1 MLLLGQTSKCLVQ
14 SPGIIP
20 YIRSKR
26 IFNQKLKG
34 ILRMDTPTLV
44 SSPCSIFDLSSL
56 TPPAPTQQVVSGLC
70 GICPAGCGVN
80 IYLENGRIS
89 HLAPLKSRSAT
100 APTSQKGDTPTGL
113 TSHSQG
119 ICCPRGVR
127 APEIVYSPDRLQYP
141 LRRIGPRGSGQ
152 FERVS
157 WDEALDTV
165 GDLLRQVAAQ
175 HGPQAVCMY
184 TGRGT
189 FERSLCDL
197 LTPAGVRTSSAWN
210 LLFPFGSP
218 NTTGVGAI
226 CYVAHGVI
234 APVTTFGVWDT
245 DTYSDIENADLIVV
259 WGDNPATDSAP
270 VNLTRI
276 KAAQKRGARVIV
288 IDPRRTETV
297 RATKAKWLGIRPGTD
312 GALALGLLHVLIK
325 EELYDRDFVERWT
338 VGFDELKAYVA
349 QFTPERVE
357 QITYVPAAEIE
368 RLARVLV
375 QAKGAALVN
384 YTGLEYTNSG
394 TQNIRA
400 VLILWALTGNLDV
413 PGGKVISLN
422 AEFPINQSMRLEPPA
437 GIKAIGQDKY
447 PLYHLYR
454 REAHAMEL
462 PRAILEN
469 DPYPVR
475 GMLIIG
481 SSIITAYP
489 NPELW
494 RQSFAALDCLVVV
507 DRFLTA
513 DALYADIVLPA
524 TTMFE
529 AESYMVYGRAI
540 QLRRR
545 IIEPQAEARTDWDIA
560 VAIAKRLGYGHLY
573 PQSSEEMLR
582 QALHGSGVNLET
594 LRARQTGVDLPAPE
608 PRYRKWELGL
618 LRRDGRPGFET
629 PTGKF
634 EIASTIL
641 AQYGYDPLPV
651 YTEPQEGPISTPELA
666 RQFPLVFNSGAR
678 IQSDFRSQHHNI
690 PGLLKMQPRP
700 LVILHPCD
708 AAARNIQSGDEVWL
722 VSPRGRVRFTAWVS
736 EDIVPG
742 VIEANAG
749 GGSPLA
755 SLPWREAN
763 VNELTDADNRDPIS
777 GFPVYKALL
786 CDVIKLC

>member
-1 MLLLGQTSKCLVQ
+1 MPTGPFTTLPAT
-14 SPGIIP
+14 P
-20 YIRSKR
+20 YR
-26 IFNQKLKG
+26 
-34 ILRMDTPTLV
+34 V
-44 SSPCSIFDLSSL
+44 ESIEQ
-56 TPPAPTQQVVSGLC
+56 PAESQVVAGLC

-80 IYLENGRIS
+80 IYLEQGRIS
-89 HLAPLKSRSAT
+89 RLAPLKGR
-100 APTSQKGDTPTGL
+100 PTEQETSHKEETPTGL
-113 TSHSQG
+113 SGHPQG

-127 APEIVYSPDRLQYP
+127 APEIVYSPDRLLHP
-141 LRRIGPRGSGQ
+141 LRRVGPRGAGR

-165 GDLLRQVAAQ
+165 ADLLKKIAAE

-184 TGRGT
+184 TGRGA

-197 LTPAGVRTSSAWN
+197 LTPAGVHISSAWN

-226 CYVAHGVI
+226 CYVAHGVL
-234 APVTTFGVWDT
+234 APVTTFGVWEV
-245 DTYSDIENADLIVV
+245 DTYADIERAELVVV

-270 VNLTRI
+270 VNLIRL
-276 KAAQKRGARVIV
+276 KAARQRGAEVVV
-288 IDPRRTETV
+288 IDPRRTETA
-297 RATKAKWLGIRPGTD
+297 RATQARWLGIRPGAD
-312 GALALGLLHVLIK
+312 GALALGLLHVVI
-325 EELYDRDFVERWT
+325 EEGLYDREFVEKWT
-338 VGFDELKAYVA
+338 AGFPELQAYVA
-349 QFTPERVE
+349 RFTPERVE
-357 QITYVPAAEIE
+357 QITRVPAVEVV
-368 RLARVLV
+368 RLARALA
-375 QAKGAALVN
+375 QARGAALVS

-413 PGGKVISLN
+413 PGGKVINLN
-422 AEFPINQSMRLEPPA
+422 GEFPINQSRRLGPPQ

-462 PRAILEN
+462 PRAILAG

-475 GMLIIG
+475 GMLIAG
-481 SSIITAYP
+481 SSILTAYP
-489 NPELW
+489 NPDLW
-494 RQSFAALDCLVVV
+494 RRSLAALDCLVVV

-513 DALYADIVLPA
+513 DALYADIILPA

-529 AESYMVYGRAI
+529 AETYMVYGHTL

-545 IIEPQAEARTDWDIA
+545 IIEPLGEARPDWEIA
-560 VAIAKRLGYGHLY
+560 VAIANRLGYGHLY
-573 PQSSEEMLR
+573 PQSSQEMLEW
-582 QALHGSGVNLET
+582 ALAGSGVEVDT
-594 LRARQTGVDLPAPE
+594 LRAWPAGVAWPAPE

-634 EIASTIL
+634 EIASTVL
-641 AQYGYDPLPV
+641 AEYGYEPLPV
-651 YTEPQEGPISTPELA
+651 YVEPQEGPLARPDLA

-690 PGLLKMQPRP
+690 PGLLKMQPKP
-700 LVILHPCD
+700 QVTLHPRD
-708 AAARNIQSGDEVWL
+708 AAARDIQDGDPVW
-722 VSPRGRVRFTAWVS
+722 VISPRGRVRFTARLS
-736 EDIVPG
+736 EDIIPG

-755 SLPWREAN
+755 SPPWRECN

-786 CDVIKLC
+786 CDVRRVDIAEPR